1 MSEKLIKKQESI
13 NDTFKD
19 AIQLNDSESFY
30 FGSNVNDPIEREKRN
45 FPEYANQIFSS
56 QGILEPTAYSVQ
68 ETFTENF

>member
-13 NDTFKD
+13 NDTFRD

-30 FGSNVNDPIEREKRN
+30 FGSNVNDPIERENRN
-45 FPEYANQIFSS
+45 FPEYANHIFSS
-56 QGILEPTAYSVQ
+56 QGILEPTVYSVR